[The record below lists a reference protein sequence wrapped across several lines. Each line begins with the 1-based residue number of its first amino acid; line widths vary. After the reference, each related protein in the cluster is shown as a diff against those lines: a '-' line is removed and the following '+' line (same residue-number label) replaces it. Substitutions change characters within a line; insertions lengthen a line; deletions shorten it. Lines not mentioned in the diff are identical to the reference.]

1 MKEIII
7 QIYVPVSDEFFLLIL
22 DLSGTSALYFVQAC
36 LKEVRDQPWKYLE
49 AHTKVQNWD
58 L

>member
-7 QIYVPVSDEFFLLIL
+7 LIYVPVSDEFFLLIL

-49 AHTKVQNWD
+49 AHTKVQN
-58 L
+58 